1 MLSIIS
7 AKNRTSA
14 HIQPITF
21 FFLIP
26 SSTCFLYSVPR
37 VQAHL
42 RDPATRR
49 RDRPLY
55 HFKDAYPQ
63 QRGNDT
69 DVCRCRERPEAQGI
83 RTDYTQTA
91 INTQQYMNNITFEQL
106 PQAVSML
113 IEKVG
118 LLTDKVEK
126 VLGMTPQQHGECRTL
141 LTLNEVAALLGKS
154 ASTIYAMTSD
164 KRIPYHKRGNKLY
177 FFQNEIIAWIEQ
189 GGTSG
194 VASENEIE
202 RRLEELRNGKKRKP
216 GALTDGN
223 SRMSAVAP

>member
-1 MLSIIS
+1 
-7 AKNRTSA
+7 
-14 HIQPITF
+14 
-21 FFLIP
+21 
-26 SSTCFLYSVPR
+26 
-37 VQAHL
+37 
-42 RDPATRR
+42 
-49 RDRPLY
+49 
-55 HFKDAYPQ
+55 
-63 QRGNDT
+63 
-69 DVCRCRERPEAQGI
+69 
-83 RTDYTQTA
+83 
-91 INTQQYMNNITFEQL
+91 MNNITFEQL

-223 SRMSAVAP
+223 SRMSASSTTTSYTMSNEIQTDTLLHHTISRTVGFSFGRQVFPLRQKCLYRLMNGAVRTRTAYRIKGIDIVLEVGQVARFRCGTGGFFGLQP

>member
-1 MLSIIS
+1 
-7 AKNRTSA
+7 
-14 HIQPITF
+14 
-21 FFLIP
+21 
-26 SSTCFLYSVPR
+26 
-37 VQAHL
+37 
-42 RDPATRR
+42 
-49 RDRPLY
+49 
-55 HFKDAYPQ
+55 
-63 QRGNDT
+63 
-69 DVCRCRERPEAQGI
+69 
-83 RTDYTQTA
+83 
-91 INTQQYMNNITFEQL
+91 MNNITFEQL

-194 VASENEIE
+194 VASESEIE
-202 RRLEELRNGKKRKP
+202 RRLEELRNSKKRKL

>member
-1 MLSIIS
+1 
-7 AKNRTSA
+7 
-14 HIQPITF
+14 
-21 FFLIP
+21 
-26 SSTCFLYSVPR
+26 
-37 VQAHL
+37 
-42 RDPATRR
+42 
-49 RDRPLY
+49 
-55 HFKDAYPQ
+55 
-63 QRGNDT
+63 
-69 DVCRCRERPEAQGI
+69 
-83 RTDYTQTA
+83 
-91 INTQQYMNNITFEQL
+91 MNNITFEQL

-118 LLTDKVEK
+118 LLTDRVEK
-126 VLGMTPQQHGECRTL
+126 VLGMTPQQNGECRTL
-141 LTLNEVAALLGKS
+141 LSLNEVAALLGKS

-194 VASENEIE
+194 VASESAIE
-202 RRLEELRNGKKRKP
+202 RRLEELRNGKKRKL

>member
-1 MLSIIS
+1 
-7 AKNRTSA
+7 
-14 HIQPITF
+14 
-21 FFLIP
+21 
-26 SSTCFLYSVPR
+26 
-37 VQAHL
+37 
-42 RDPATRR
+42 
-49 RDRPLY
+49 
-55 HFKDAYPQ
+55 
-63 QRGNDT
+63 
-69 DVCRCRERPEAQGI
+69 
-83 RTDYTQTA
+83 
-91 INTQQYMNNITFEQL
+91 MNNITFEQL

-154 ASTIYAMTSD
+154 ASTIYAMTSE
-164 KRIPYHKRGNKLY
+164 KRIPYRKRGNRLY
-177 FFQNEIIAWIEQ
+177 FFEDEIMQWIEQ

-194 VASENEIE
+194 TGSEEDFN
-202 RRLEELRNGKKRKP
+202 RRLEALRSGKKRKP

>member
-1 MLSIIS
+1 
-7 AKNRTSA
+7 
-14 HIQPITF
+14 
-21 FFLIP
+21 
-26 SSTCFLYSVPR
+26 
-37 VQAHL
+37 
-42 RDPATRR
+42 
-49 RDRPLY
+49 
-55 HFKDAYPQ
+55 
-63 QRGNDT
+63 
-69 DVCRCRERPEAQGI
+69 
-83 RTDYTQTA
+83 
-91 INTQQYMNNITFEQL
+91 MNNITFEQL

-194 VASENEIE
+194 VASESEIE

-216 GALTDGN
+216 GALTDDN

>member
-1 MLSIIS
+1 
-7 AKNRTSA
+7 
-14 HIQPITF
+14 
-21 FFLIP
+21 
-26 SSTCFLYSVPR
+26 
-37 VQAHL
+37 
-42 RDPATRR
+42 
-49 RDRPLY
+49 
-55 HFKDAYPQ
+55 
-63 QRGNDT
+63 
-69 DVCRCRERPEAQGI
+69 
-83 RTDYTQTA
+83 
-91 INTQQYMNNITFEQL
+91 MNNITFEQL

-113 IEKVG
+113 IGKVG
-118 LLTDKVEK
+118 MLTDKVEK

-177 FFQNEIIAWIEQ
+177 FFQNEIISWIEQ

-194 VASENEIE
+194 VASESEIE

-216 GALTDGN
+216 GALTDSN

>member
-1 MLSIIS
+1 
-7 AKNRTSA
+7 
-14 HIQPITF
+14 
-21 FFLIP
+21 
-26 SSTCFLYSVPR
+26 
-37 VQAHL
+37 
-42 RDPATRR
+42 
-49 RDRPLY
+49 
-55 HFKDAYPQ
+55 
-63 QRGNDT
+63 
-69 DVCRCRERPEAQGI
+69 
-83 RTDYTQTA
+83 
-91 INTQQYMNNITFEQL
+91 MNNMTFEQL

-177 FFQNEIIAWIEQ
+177 FFRNEIIAWIEQ

-194 VASENEIE
+194 VASESEIE
-202 RRLEELRNGKKRKP
+202 RRLEELRNSKKRKP
-216 GALTDGN
+216 GALTNSN

>member
-1 MLSIIS
+1 
-7 AKNRTSA
+7 
-14 HIQPITF
+14 
-21 FFLIP
+21 
-26 SSTCFLYSVPR
+26 
-37 VQAHL
+37 
-42 RDPATRR
+42 
-49 RDRPLY
+49 
-55 HFKDAYPQ
+55 
-63 QRGNDT
+63 
-69 DVCRCRERPEAQGI
+69 
-83 RTDYTQTA
+83 
-91 INTQQYMNNITFEQL
+91 MNNITFEQL

-141 LTLNEVAALLGKS
+141 LTLNEVAAPLGKS

-194 VASENEIE
+194 VASESEIE
-202 RRLEELRNGKKRKP
+202 RRLEELRNGKKRKL